1 MKDKGRAVI
10 FVLFQFFLACSLIN
24 LTVLCFL
31 DGFGLSFS
39 LRHILVFSFPF
50 AALVFLFFCFM
61 DYIDRGKRAFFGMG
75 IFCLILFLLGVII
88 YIAVYFKHIK
98 IGTNLIINEV
108 KKAFTQYYG
117 GVFYGNVKTKNAA
130 RDISQAAV
138 LLVFFETF
146 PVCYVIRKRGARWIL
161 FIASL
166 GVVSVPF
173 LAGLIM
179 RDSFFLAYVICLF
192 PAFAISRE
200 NRGGEQ
206 SRTLLRML
214 VLVVVLFCLLVG
226 LRIFPNIWY
235 THNFDAEKTKKNIQ
249 EATYKLES
257 DLFQKIFHSMED
269 SASYAGGLNKGEL
282 GWLDEIKYTNKSA
295 LEITIPEQI
304 RNDKAYSLFFRSYVG
319 ERYESNQFKP
329 MGREQR
335 RDKEA
340 LDRKYGTDVGELNS
354 QRIPLSGRTE
364 LDRKAKISIKN
375 IWAGKDYFAPYAC
388 CDEVGFN
395 REGNIEYANKPKDSD
410 FYEVEYYYAANDIL
424 NVIMSEPAAIN
435 LNQSLGEASSKELSL
450 ADFSAI
456 EKDYRDYV
464 YKYDL
469 RIPGNTCDWTV
480 KAFQNLDKETAREYS
495 NDWGYEIY
503 KTSSALNLRQI
514 SNYIKIIKEYLS
526 KKTKY
531 SLSPGHLPE
540 NRDFTEYF
548 LFGNKEGYCTYYAAT
563 ATIAFRSLGIP
574 ARYVEGFKAS
584 KQDIDNARRNGDGT
598 LTFILKDVNAH
609 AWVEIYLDGY
619 GWYPVEVTPGYEQNS
634 NAEFSYS
641 GHEQGGSDGSKHKEE
656 ESEDPMEEGEDEY
669 DPYAFNSPKPEL
681 TEGEAEGAG
690 FIGSMRIKKKL
701 LPILAGLAVLLSCL
715 IAVIAVR
722 IQKHR
727 RQQKLNNPVLAKR
740 ALYLYRVTE
749 KRLKRSIKGSRAQT
763 LLDIIKEMDGSI
775 EAGSLP
781 SHKVN
786 QYYLTEC
793 LKPLKDKLCEIQRIG
808 EKAYFS
814 GRDISEED
822 WEKMRELCEAVME
835 EIRRGRIIL

>member
-1 MKDKGRAVI
+1 MKNKGRAVI
-10 FVLFQFFLACSLIN
+10 LVLFQFFLAYSLIN

-31 DGFGLSFS
+31 DGFELPFS
-39 LRHILVFSFPF
+39 LRHILGFSFPF
-50 AALVFLFFCFM
+50 VALVFLFFYFM
-61 DYIDRGKRAFFGMG
+61 DYIDRGKRIFFGMG
-75 IFCLILFLLGVII
+75 IFCLILILSGVII
-88 YIAVYFKHIK
+88 YTAVYFKHIK
-98 IGTNLIINEV
+98 IGMNLIINTV
-108 KKAFTQYYG
+108 RRAFAQYYG
-117 GVFYGNVKTKNAA
+117 GVIHGDVKTKTAA
-130 RDISQAAV
+130 RDISQAV
-138 LLVFFETF
+138 GVLVFFEIL

-166 GVVSVPF
+166 GVASVPF
-173 LAGLIM
+173 FAGLMM
-179 RDSFFLAYVICLF
+179 RDSFFLAYVLCLF

-200 NRGGEQ
+200 NRGEEQ
-206 SRTLLRML
+206 SRTMLRML
-214 VLVVVLFCLLVG
+214 VLAVALFCLFVG
-226 LRIFPNIWY
+226 TRIFPNKWY
-235 THNFDAEKTKKNIQ
+235 TEKFDAEKTRKNIQ
-249 EATYKLES
+249 EATYKIES
-257 DLFQKIFHSMED
+257 DLFQKLFHSMED

-295 LEITIPEQI
+295 LEITMPEQI
-304 RNDKAYSLFFRSYVG
+304 RTDRAYSLFFRSYVG
-319 ERYESNQFKP
+319 ERYESNRFKP

-335 RDKEA
+335 RDKET
-340 LDRKYGTDVGELNS
+340 LDRKYGMDVGELNS
-354 QRIPLSGRTE
+354 QRIPLSSRIG
-364 LDRKAKISIKN
+364 LDKKAKISIKN

-395 REGNIEYANKPKDSD
+395 REGNIEYAGKPKDSD

-424 NVIMSEPAAIN
+424 NEIMSEPAAIN
-435 LNQSLGEASSKELSL
+435 LNQSLGESSSKELGRT
-450 ADFSAI
+450 DFSVI

-469 RIPGNTCDWTV
+469 RIPGNTCGRTV
-480 KAFQNLDKETAREYS
+480 KAFQNLDKETVREYS
-495 NDWGYEIY
+495 NNWGYETY
-503 KTSSALNLRQI
+503 KTSSTLNLGQI
-514 SNYIKIIKEYLS
+514 SGYIKMIKKYLAGN
-526 KKTKY
+526 TKY

-548 LFGNKEGYCTYYAAT
+548 LFASREGYCTYYAAT

-634 NAEFSYS
+634 EAEFSH
-641 GHEQGGSDGSKHKEE
+641 GGNEQGGSDGSKHKEE
-656 ESEDPMEEGEDEY
+656 EESEEPTEEGEDEY

-690 FIGSMRIKKKL
+690 FIGSMRIKKKA
-701 LPILAGLAVLLSCL
+701 LPILAGLAVLLWL
-715 IAVIAVR
+715 TVVMAVW
-722 IQKHR
+722 IQKR
-727 RQQKLNNPVLAKR
+727 RRRQKLNSPVLAKR
-740 ALYLYRVTE
+740 ALYLYHVTE

-775 EAGSLP
+775 EG
-781 SHKVN
+781 
-786 QYYLTEC
+786 ERI
-793 LKPLKDKLCEIQRIG
+793 PLKDELCEIQRIG

-814 GRDISEED
+814 GKDISEDE
-822 WEKMRELCEAVME
+822 WKKMRELYEAVME
-835 EIRRGRIIL
+835 EIGRGRIIL